1 MTKAFL
7 ETMIL
12 KPQSEKFIIHA
23 FSPKSLKK
31 IKLFTEKKQSILKKR
46 MNRKLSV
53 NDLFA

>member
-23 FSPKSLKK
+23 FSLESFKK
-31 IKLFTEKKQSILKKR
+31 IKLFTEKKQSILQKR
-46 MNRKLSV
+46 ANRKLSI
-53 NDLFA
+53 NDLFT